1 MMGKIFE
8 NEFDSYT
15 LGGQRCFSL
24 LNVSVTVFLV
34 LSAIERPDMNKTE
47 HEHPLMRRAETVNW
61 WIGAEQNNEHILLQC
76 SVKKTVH
83 TCRGY
88 VCVRCSVQVWTGLKA
103 VSSGDPWLYVMLY
116 QHLFFEHSALV
127 ASTIARGVSP
137 GMFQQG
143 AAGNQRNAL
152 TVIFQILRNVFNYNP
167 PLTAQQFSST
177 NKYSKIKVNKNLYS
191 YVSNSSGLVK
201 PVSGRSERL
210 VSMCLDVLKLIMNL
224 QQLMKNKKCISN
236 SPTSKEPG
244 DLPQPHLNT
253 EHITTITHVEEVK

>member
-1 MMGKIFE
+1 MVRIRTTDTFLTDLDDIGI
-8 NEFDSYT
+8 NRRNDAI
-15 LGGQRCFSL
+15 SL
-24 LNVSVTVFLV
+24 ANALVV
-34 LSAIERPDMNKTE
+34 LSSTAENGEIEVR
-47 HEHPLMRRAETVNW
+47 
-61 WIGAEQNNEHILLQC
+61 I
-76 SVKKTVH
+76 SV
-83 TCRGY
+83 G
-88 VCVRCSVQVWTGLKA
+88 

-177 NKYSKIKVNKNLYS
+177 NKYSKIKVNNNLYS

-210 VSMCLDVLKLIMNL
+210 VICV
-224 QQLMKNKKCISN
+224 
-236 SPTSKEPG
+236 
-244 DLPQPHLNT
+244 
-253 EHITTITHVEEVK
+253 